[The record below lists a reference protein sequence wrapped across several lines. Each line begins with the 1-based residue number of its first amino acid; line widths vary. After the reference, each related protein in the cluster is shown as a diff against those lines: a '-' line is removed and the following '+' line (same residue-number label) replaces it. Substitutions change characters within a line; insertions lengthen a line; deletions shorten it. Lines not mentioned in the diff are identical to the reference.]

1 MDSFEFYSNL
11 DLYNNKNSL
20 QHSGSTLLGTQREN
34 TKYYKREGTPGNYKY
49 YYTKEEY
56 EASKSS
62 GNETNTNTRL
72 NTKANKKSVKNNK
85 NNNYEQNK
93 QNQSNVSSMKTA
105 NKINNAKISNK
116 YDKKFVSI
124 IQNIDKMSKDER
136 VEEYKNYLQDPEN
149 YTQNTYIG
157 NRLTKLS
164 EGGNV
169 NLNLRPEIPT
179 SELINAGWNKIDPEL
194 EEDSYATVY
203 SGTYCNEKGDAY
215 ANFTP
220 IIMNPET
227 GEYER
232 CMDPDEFQA
241 YCEDIM
247 DGRRTDEY
255 NCQIGS
261 WFTGEDAAKR
271 ADDASI
277 EIHELHELQ
286 HENAKNK
293 SKSD

>member
-20 QHSGSTLLGTQREN
+20 QHSGSALIGTQREN

-56 EASKSS
+56 EASKLS

-72 NTKANKKSVKNNK
+72 NTQANKKSVKNNK
-85 NNNYEQNK
+85 NSNYEQNK
-93 QNQSNVSSMKTA
+93 QKQQNQSNIITSMKTA

-179 SELINAGWNKIDPEL
+179 SELINAGWNKDEVG
-194 EEDSYATVY
+194 DGYATVF
-203 SGTYCNEKGDAY
+203 SSTFTNVAGDKAY
-215 ANFTP
+215 NFTP
-220 IIMNPET
+220 IMMDPKT
-227 GEYER
+227 GEYLG
-232 CMDPDEFQA
+232 CMSPEDFNN
-241 YCEDIM
+241 YCYEVIEGKKID
-247 DGRRTDEY
+247 DN
-255 NCQIGS
+255 NCQIGGA
-261 WFTGEDAAKR
+261 FEGDDVIKQAENAAM
-271 ADDASI
+271 
-277 EIHELHELQ
+277 EIHNLHEQQ

-293 SKSD
+293 SK